1 MEKNTTAR
9 ELHTTQFHLNMYT
22 DLDTLYDTRLSFLE
36 RLSSKDW
43 EFMLDNDR
51 WITRLKDNMGNISD
65 KIFNAL
71 FNNYREKSVLINAI
85 PTLVIRMIIISAQKK
100 HDDFLVI
107 SGDTPS
113 LFLNIYPYDLDSRE
127 ISLLKETLTKILY
140 PYLKIKII
148 SRRISEIS
156 PVWIKNKDIDLM
168 FCYNGLEWL
177 EYQMASMSIIE
188 NHLREVKLCI
198 PKIVNGIIDS
208 KDVTPELFIKHMG
221 QQAGCIQLEYLDT
234 AVFSADLLTYKRYNK
249 LTEKKE
255 DL

>member
-1 MEKNTTAR
+1 MNYKKVGIMRDKAYPIVTGFRIKTKVTYLPSTQSAKIIEIITNYLQMPDLRGTISAKVIEFTFSKNTKIPLD
-9 ELHTTQFHLNMYT
+9 EL
-22 DLDTLYDTRLSFLE
+22 
-36 RLSSKDW
+36 
-43 EFMLDNDR
+43 
-51 WITRLKDNMGNISD
+51 
-65 KIFNAL
+65 
-71 FNNYREKSVLINAI
+71 
-85 PTLVIRMIIISAQKK
+85 P
-100 HDDFLVI
+100 
-107 SGDTPS
+107 
-113 LFLNIYPYDLDSRE
+113 
-127 ISLLKETLTKILY
+127 ETLTKILY

-221 QQAGCIQLEYLDT
+221 QQAGCVQLEYLDT

>member
-85 PTLVIRMIIISAQKK
+85 PTLVIRMIIISAQKN
-100 HDDFLVI
+100 L
-107 SGDTPS
+107 S
-113 LFLNIYPYDLDSRE
+113 
-127 ISLLKETLTKILY
+127 
-140 PYLKIKII
+140 
-148 SRRISEIS
+148 
-156 PVWIKNKDIDLM
+156 
-168 FCYNGLEWL
+168 
-177 EYQMASMSIIE
+177 
-188 NHLREVKLCI
+188 
-198 PKIVNGIIDS
+198 
-208 KDVTPELFIKHMG
+208 
-221 QQAGCIQLEYLDT
+221 
-234 AVFSADLLTYKRYNK
+234 
-249 LTEKKE
+249 
-255 DL
+255 